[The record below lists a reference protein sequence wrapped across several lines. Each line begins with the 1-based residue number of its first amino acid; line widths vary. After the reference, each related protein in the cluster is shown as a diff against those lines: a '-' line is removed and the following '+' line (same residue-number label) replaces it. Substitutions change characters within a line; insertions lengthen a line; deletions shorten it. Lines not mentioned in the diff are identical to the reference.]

1 MSIFGFSSLGE
12 DRGSLRSSQSSRLR
26 VADVQSSVQIHC
38 QNSKSGQSSWLC
50 QQFKFILCTLAL
62 FRWPQNHVNLFNV
75 TKLFYIPWANKVVL
89 FKHST
94 TNKDTFTKRYILFVY
109 VEGNIGS
116 LWIQNNVFTAVFT
129 LNILNLGTSSSHHL
143 TLVFMLIPVSFLSQ
157 TYKHTSDQILKTRFT
172 LPGPCVPHKSTKRLF
187 G

>member
-1 MSIFGFSSLGE
+1 MDFLLLVKTAGHFGQVSHLGYVLQMYRAQYKYIVKIQRVVSL
-12 DRGSLRSSQSSRLR
+12 
-26 VADVQSSVQIHC
+26 VVYI
-38 QNSKSGQSSWLC
+38 C

-94 TNKDTFTKRYILFVY
+94 TNKGTFTKRYILFVY